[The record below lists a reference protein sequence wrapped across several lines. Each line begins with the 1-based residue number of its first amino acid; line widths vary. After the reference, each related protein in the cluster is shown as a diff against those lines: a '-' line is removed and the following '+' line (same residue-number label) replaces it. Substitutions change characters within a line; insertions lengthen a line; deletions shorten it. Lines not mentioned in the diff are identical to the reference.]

1 MAARFKLFR
10 GVGAGVAA
18 ALGLIYLGTQPNRYL
33 DDFNHVLCGPW
44 G

>member
-1 MAARFKLFR
+1 MASRLKLLLSL
-10 GVGAGVAA
+10 GAWVAA